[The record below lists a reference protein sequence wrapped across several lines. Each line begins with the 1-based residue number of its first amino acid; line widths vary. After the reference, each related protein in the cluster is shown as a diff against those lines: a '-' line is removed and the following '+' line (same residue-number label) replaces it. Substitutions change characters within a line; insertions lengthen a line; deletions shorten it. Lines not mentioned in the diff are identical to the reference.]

1 MKPGDLVKII
11 TDRGEKLE
19 NAMGLIV
26 ELEMLINDRQMWQVM
41 VYGDI
46 HNIRENDLE
55 LVNEAR

>member
-11 TDRGEKLE
+11 ADRGEKLE
-19 NAMGLIV
+19 NALGLIV
-26 ELEMLINDRQMWQVM
+26 KLEMLINDRPMWQVM

>member
-1 MKPGDLVKII
+1 MKPGDLVRII

-19 NAMGLIV
+19 NALGLIV
-26 ELEMLINDRQMWQVM
+26 KLEMLINDRPMWQVM

-55 LVNEAR
+55 LVNESR